1 VEEVIGTA
9 LPYIVGFLLAAAV
22 FMVYLELAP
31 SSRGN
36 MVIKAGGRK
45 NETMAE
51 MHASTPWT
59 STLAAMMALAVV
71 FIVKRLATK
80 VAIKVGL

>member
-1 VEEVIGTA
+1 MVGTG
-9 LPYIVGFLLAAAV
+9 LPYIAGFFVAAAV
-22 FMVYLELAP
+22 FMVYLELSP
-31 SSRGN
+31 SSQSLIATR
-36 MVIKAGGRK
+36 VGGRK
-45 NETMAE
+45 EETMAE
-51 MHASTPWT
+51 MHSSTPWT

>member
-1 VEEVIGTA
+1 MVGSV
-9 LPYIVGFLLAAAV
+9 LPYIAGFLVAAAV

-31 SSRGN
+31 SSRPL
-36 MVIKAGGRK
+36 IDTRAGSRK
-45 NETMAE
+45 QETMAE
-51 MHASTPWT
+51 MHSSTPWT

>member
-1 VEEVIGTA
+1 MVGTA
-9 LPYIVGFLLAAAV
+9 LPYIAGFLVAAAV
-22 FMVYLELAP
+22 FMVYLELVP
-31 SSRGN
+31 SSRPLQVGE
-36 MVIKAGGRK
+36 RK
-45 NETMAE
+45 KETMAE
-51 MHASTPWT
+51 MHSSTPWT